1 MVLSESSM
9 YAMAAAGCG
18 LALHCGLKG
27 KERQGLSARA
37 VAGRRFCA
45 DFQFVFYPC
54 K

>member
-9 YAMAAAGCG
+9 YAMALQAAVLLCTA
-18 LALHCGLKG
+18 AL
-27 KERQGLSARA
+27 KEKKRQGLSARA

-45 DFQFVFYPC
+45 DFQFGFYPC